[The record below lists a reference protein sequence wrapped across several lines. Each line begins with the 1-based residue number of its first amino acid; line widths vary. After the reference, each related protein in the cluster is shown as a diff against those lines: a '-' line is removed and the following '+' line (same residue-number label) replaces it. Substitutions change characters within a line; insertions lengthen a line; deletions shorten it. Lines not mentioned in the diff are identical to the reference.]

1 MVRLTVVRSRF
12 RWVQCQIDTIENC
25 SSVSDIRKVL
35 ESLPEGLEET
45 YRRIL
50 IAIDRRLSDARL
62 VRRALVWLV
71 GALRPMY
78 MRELL
83 EAVMVDP
90 EYRALDSRFR
100 LMKGADLLDV
110 CRSLVVH
117 HEETDIITLSHMSVK
132 VSPSPPPPSCT
143 QLTGLLYRNTL
154 SEN

>member
-1 MVRLTVVRSRF
+1 
-12 RWVQCQIDTIENC
+12 
-25 SSVSDIRKVL
+25 
-35 ESLPEGLEET
+35 
-45 YRRIL
+45 
-50 IAIDRRLSDARL
+50 
-62 VRRALVWLV
+62 
-71 GALRPMY
+71 MY

-100 LMKGADLLDV
+100 LMKGADLFDV